1 MSLVLTVATDPPQTW
16 LGTALAGLHRPLNG
30 EAANLTITLDLGPDE
45 RDDWRDPPLGA
56 PATVAWDGVEVMA
69 GVLTGVTWTAAEITV
84 RVEG

>member
-1 MSLVLTVATDPPQTW
+1 MSLLLTVATDPPQSYP
-16 LGTALAGLHRPLNG
+16 GTALAGLHRPLNG
-30 EAANLTITLDLGPDE
+30 EVANLTITLDLGPDE

-56 PATVAWDGVEVMA
+56 TASVAWDGVEVMA

>member
-1 MSLVLTVATDPPQTW
+1 MSLTLTIATDPPQTW
-16 LGTALAGLHRPLNG
+16 AGTALAGLHRPLNG
-30 EAANLTITLDLGPDE
+30 EAANLTVTLDIGLNQ

-56 PATVAWDGVEVMA
+56 AATVAWNGIEVMT

>member
-1 MSLVLTVATDPPQTW
+1 MSLILTVSTDPPQSYP
-16 LGTALAGLHRPLNG
+16 GTALAGLHRPLNG

-56 PATVAWDGVEVMA
+56 TATVAWDGVEVMA